1 MIRPTVRLRR
11 WVASTMAMLV
21 AVVALLGCDSHAE
34 APGRE
39 HRVVITNF
47 AFEPEVVKAKA
58 GDTITWVNRDIA
70 PHTATGDDGTWD
82 TGTLNRGESTS
93 IVAGVDMEA
102 GYFCRFHPNMKGS
115 VAITTE

>member
-1 MIRPTVRLRR
+1 MNRSTVRLCE
-11 WVASTMAMLV
+11 WFGST
-21 AVVALLGCDSHAE
+21 VALVVTVIGLVGCDSHAE
-34 APGRE
+34 MPGRE

-82 TGTLNRGESTS
+82 TGTLSKGESTS
-93 IVAGVDMEA
+93 IVVEVDMEA